1 MMWFTVETPLP
12 TGPMR
17 VAVTDEGVAAAAYS
31 SDMAAEFP
39 SGVEITRPADDRRAV
54 RVLECLNGYFRGH
67 LRKVDLPVDWRLTS
81 DVQRKVL
88 RTLWREVGFGQTIT
102 YGELATRSG
111 AFPEDADQHAFAAKA
126 VGSIMASNPVSLLV
140 PCHRVVAASGVGG
153 FGGGALGME
162 TKRWLLTLEGS
173 LAPTLDWTGPL

>member
-1 MMWFTVETPLP
+1 MMCFTIETPLP
-12 TGPMR
+12 TGCMR
-17 VAVTDEGVAAAAYS
+17 VAVTDEGVAAAAFTA
-31 SDMAAEFP
+31 DMAAEFP
-39 SGVEITRPADDRRAV
+39 GGVEIASPADDRRAV
-54 RVLECLNGYFRGH
+54 RVLECLDGYFHGRR
-67 LRKVDLPVDWRLTS
+67 RKVDLPIDWRLTS

-111 AFPEDADQHAFAAKA
+111 AFPEEADQHAFAARA
-126 VGSIMASNPVSLLV
+126 VGSIMASNPVSILV
-140 PCHRVVAASGVGG
+140 PCHRVVAASGLGG
-153 FGGGALGME
+153 YGGGVLGME